1 MLLLGVLAA
10 QAEGAAPS
18 PVDDVYDLLETEI
31 LTGSQASV
39 IFSSLNSTYGADYQH
54 LQLRIAAQGTTGN
67 ANIGFTFNGDTS
79 NNYAWHALLGTGSAV
94 ESDSSV
100 NRGNIIGSIA
110 VVASSNT
117 NQFNG
122 SVIDILD
129 AFNTSKYKTTRSLSG
144 RASGGGNLIQLDSGL
159 WRSTDALSSMT
170 FTITTGNINIGSR
183 FSLYGLRSA

>member
-10 QAEGAAPS
+10 QAEAAAPAAAGA
-18 PVDDVYDLLETEI
+18 YDLLETEI
-31 LTGSQASV
+31 LTGTQASV
-39 IFSSLNSTYGADYQH
+39 IFDSLNSTYGADYQH

-79 NNYAWHALLGTGSAV
+79 NNYAWHSLLGTGSAV

-183 FSLYGLRSA
+183 FSLYGLKASA